1 MKMMAS
7 KSKRR
12 RQQLQRQVYKCF
24 SLLMQLIIFVD
35 EANLE
40 ESGENNKGTLSIW
53 VFFVFIYCSYF
64 YSHCQWLGDKKSLWL
79 LLLQSI
85 LH

>member
-12 RQQLQRQVYKCF
+12 RQQLQRKVYKCF

-40 ESGENNKGTLSIW
+40 ESGENNKG
-53 VFFVFIYCSYF
+53 IYTVNMGIFHFHILFLF
-64 YSHCQWLGDKKSLWL
+64 YSH
-79 LLLQSI
+79 
-85 LH
+85 